1 MMSTEGISSSATPEL
16 AILSA
21 SLPGPKRLVGRS
33 YAQCLGC
40 CVLKR
45 RYQLSYEKEEGG
57 CDGLFRA
64 FNCGWW
70 W

>member
-45 RYQLSYEKEEGG
+45 R
-57 CDGLFRA
+57 
-64 FNCGWW
+64 
-70 W
+70 